1 MKKNYII
8 LIISVLVVIAG
19 FLFYWYEY
27 RPNNI
32 RKECAG
38 GNLTGLSALERYSPG
53 INFNKDKYESC
64 LHRNGL

>member
-1 MKKNYII
+1 MKNHYII
-8 LIISVLVVIAG
+8 LFISVVILVAG

-32 RKECAG
+32 RKECSSE
-38 GNLTGLSALERYSPG
+38 GLSGLELLANKYQ
-53 INFNKDKYESC
+53 IFNKDRYESC